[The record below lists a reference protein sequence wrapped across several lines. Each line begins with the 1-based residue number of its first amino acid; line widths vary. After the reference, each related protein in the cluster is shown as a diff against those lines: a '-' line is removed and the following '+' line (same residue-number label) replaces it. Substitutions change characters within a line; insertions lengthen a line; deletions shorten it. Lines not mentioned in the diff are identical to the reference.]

1 MIHFNLTVIGQNA
14 VENKLRTAAATGQ
27 KRMNNVTYQWAQN
40 NVMPQLLTKAYPAER
55 PGQKYVRTYNLR
67 KGWGIRINNASI
79 NIHNTMG
86 YSGYVVGDSRG
97 GRQAWMHAGRWW
109 LAREIVVAARPLLKQ
124 MIVKE
129 LDYMLEMGMG
139 PR

>member
-1 MIHFNLTVIGQNA
+1 MIHFDLTVIGQNA

-40 NVMPQLLTKAYPAER
+40 NVMSQLLTKAYPAER

-67 KGWGIRINNASI
+67 RGWNIRINNASI
-79 NIHNTMG
+79 NIHNRMG
-86 YSGYVVGDSRG
+86 YSGYVVGNSQG
-97 GRQAWMHAGRWW
+97 GKQAWMHAGRWW
-109 LAREIVVAARPLLKQ
+109 LARDIITAARPLLKT

-129 LDYMLEMGMG
+129 LDYMLDMGMG